1 MTDFTGD
8 EEFAVFAEALEKAAK
23 RDAKKR
29 KRALV
34 KKQAAALTEDYRRA
48 ADAKIAQAVIES
60 EAFASARTIFCYV
73 SVRTEPDTAA
83 IMEAAW
89 RAGKRVAVPRCL
101 GKGIMEAVQIESRDD
116 LTASGSFGIP
126 EPAAGL
132 PVIAPEELDFSVVPC
147 VACTR
152 EGDRL
157 GHGMGYYDRFME
169 AAGGHAEAA
178 AAGAQAAT
186 AVLCYE
192 ALLQEKIPVE
202 PHDRR
207 PDVVITEEGCY
218 PVKG

>member
-23 RDAKKR
+23 QDAKKR

-34 KKQAAALTEDYRRA
+34 KKQAATLTEDYRRA
-48 ADAKIAQAVIES
+48 ADAKIAQTVIES
-60 EAFASARTIFCYV
+60 DAFAAAQTVFCYV

-89 RAGKRVAVPRCL
+89 HAGKRVAVPRCL
-101 GKGIMEAVQIESRDD
+101 GRGIMEAVQIESRDD

-126 EPAAGL
+126 EPAPGL
-132 PVIAPEELDFSVVPC
+132 PVIAPAELDFSVVPC

-157 GHGMGYYDRFME
+157 GHGKGYYDRFME
-169 AAGGHAEAA
+169 AAGGVS
-178 AAGAQAAT
+178 
-186 AVLCYE
+186 AVICYE
-192 ALLQEKIPVE
+192 KLLQDRIAVE

-207 PDVVITEEGCY
+207 PDLVISEEAVYRTG
-218 PVKG
+218 K